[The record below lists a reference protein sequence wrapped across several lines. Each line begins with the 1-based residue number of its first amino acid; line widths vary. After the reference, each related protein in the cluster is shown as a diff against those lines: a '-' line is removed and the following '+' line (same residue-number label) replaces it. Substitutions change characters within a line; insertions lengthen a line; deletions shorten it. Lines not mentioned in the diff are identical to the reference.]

1 MEFLFDKIVLSRASQ
16 KFQGYLSHSV
26 LSCLSSELAG
36 ATLVEVSEG

>member
-26 LSCLSSELAG
+26 LSLEWAG
-36 ATLVEVSEG
+36 TTLVEVSEG